1 MISGIVTAI
10 LLAVFLG
17 GTAWAYSGRRRA
29 EFEAAARV
37 PLEDLPSPAN
47 AAYDAASAEAALAEA
62 ALAEAALAASVHAE
76 RRP

>member
-47 AAYDAASAEAALAEA
+47 AAYDAACSEATLAT
-62 ALAEAALAASVHAE
+62 SVAAE

>member
-37 PLEDLPSPAN
+37 PLEDLPTPAN
-47 AAYDAASAEAALAEA
+47 AANDAACAEAALSED
-62 ALAEAALAASVHAE
+62 ALSASASAE